1 MNIMWINMA
10 IQLLT
15 FQLTAN
21 IQSVDGSFMRKSTVK
36 GNTGL
41 HQIIQECDHSP
52 KEGKIS
58 CGCYSNKILT
68 RGFKEL
74 SATKAINS
82 SLKDGEISNKGKI
95 RSEPWKAVY
104 ACYSKTIKD
113 FTAWRSD
120 YTKLKLDEET
130 NQEVEVHLK
139 EVINSVENL
148 FEKKLHQLENQSYHS
163 IQGLNTHVSER
174 MFETADQDWLSY
186 IADFLKIE
194 RITGISKGDD
204 QERNEEIES
213 AIMRWRELTM
223 DFFIDS
229 QELNIVSEQ
238 SLIHFLNKKTKGK
251 LISDY
256 IIHCFDPKGYKFRLY
271 NFDLILSLKES
282 PLVQRMS
289 GLFKILQQEA
299 WENIELNVLKVQI
312 DSVLEIP
319 VIFPEDYSEEM
330 KKTMKDVLQI
340 ISPKKGELPDI
351 GYFLDK
357 VLLPYIA
364 SDSKSVHEEQEVHI
378 ILNSKLLYDFLR
390 FFIRYHSKDLPASF
404 IRDILNGSERFRKIR
419 LFEEDIGLY
428 YSMSHSKYVRYQVIL
443 NHLSPASDGRL
454 RHELKHQV
462 NSLIDSNENRKISN
476 FEITEDNHSHNY
488 PNFPDVD
495 QYKLD
500 RILTD
505 RLSGL
510 LHDGS
515 SIDVSD
521 RKLEQQI
528 KRYLHQNQVLGGQPI
543 NIKQNILYR
552 LLHVEEYYCTTI
564 KQFRKLFHL
573 KQNNI

>member
-1 MNIMWINMA
+1 MA

-74 SATKAINS
+74 SATKATNS

-148 FEKKLHQLENQSYHS
+148 FEKKLHQLESS
-163 IQGLNTHVSER
+163 
-174 MFETADQDWLSY
+174 
-186 IADFLKIE
+186 
-194 RITGISKGDD
+194 
-204 QERNEEIES
+204 
-213 AIMRWRELTM
+213 
-223 DFFIDS
+223 
-229 QELNIVSEQ
+229 
-238 SLIHFLNKKTKGK
+238 
-251 LISDY
+251 
-256 IIHCFDPKGYKFRLY
+256 KFRLY

-319 VIFPEDYSEEM
+319 VILPEDYSEEM

-351 GYFLDK
+351 RSFLDR

-364 SDSKSVHEEQEVHI
+364 SDSK
-378 ILNSKLLYDFLR
+378 

-428 YSMSHSKYVRYQVIL
+428 Y
-443 NHLSPASDGRL
+443 N
-454 RHELKHQV
+454 
-462 NSLIDSNENRKISN
+462 
-476 FEITEDNHSHNY
+476 
-488 PNFPDVD
+488 VD

-500 RILTD
+500 RILTE

-528 KRYLHQNQVLGGQPI
+528 KTYLHQNQVLGGQPI

-564 KQFRKLFHL
+564 KHIF
-573 KQNNI
+573 